1 MSEADVYESLATM
14 IAAED
19 IVGQPVTDALLK
31 LVSLQFTPEEAGLAL
46 KIGCQGGTLEALAEK
61 LGMDKNGLLEKMMS
75 MADKGTIR
83 YDPAEKNPTYK
94 TVAMSAGGLTETG
107 AWGGIRYPFTIQ
119 LTKTLH
125 QVLKEHAEEAL
136 AKLGFPYTPVWAGMC
151 ALPDDIKPEEN
162 LAEAV
167 REAGH
172 WSVSLCPCRVS
183 RGLIDTENPCKHM
196 VETCVHTGELSRW
209 AVKHGMARSLSHDEL
224 VEHLEKTNRDG
235 LVHTI
240 NLLGQ
245 ICNCCED
252 CCAIF
257 RTYKMELPTFIPSPF
272 AARVDEDA
280 CTACGTCED
289 CCPVDAI
296 TVDATAKVKEE
307 RCIGCGVCV
316 PACPTESVKL
326 ARRPESDKGDV
337 PEEVQKAM
345 D

>member
-1 MSEADVYESLATM
+1 MSEAEVYESLAKM
-14 IAAED
+14 IAQED
-19 IVGQPVTDALLK
+19 VVGQPVTDSFLK
-31 LVSLQFTPEEAGLAL
+31 LIRTQFTSEEAGLAL
-46 KIGCQGGTLEALAEK
+46 EIGCTGGTLDSLSEK
-61 LGMDKNGLLEKMMS
+61 LVMDKGRLLEKMMT

-83 YDPAEKNPTYK
+83 YDPAEPDPTYK
-94 TVAMSAGGLTETG
+94 TVGMSAGGLTETG
-107 AWGGIRYPFTIQ
+107 AWGGIRFPFTIQ
-119 LTKTLH
+119 LIKTLH
-125 QVLKEHAEEAL
+125 QVMKEHAEGSL

-151 ALPDDIKPEEN
+151 ALPQDIKPEEN

-183 RGLIDTENPCKHM
+183 RAVVDTENPCKHM
-196 VETCVHTGELSRW
+196 VETCVHTGALSRW
-209 AVKHGMARSLSHDEL
+209 AVKHGMARELSHEEL

-272 AARVDEDA
+272 VAQVDKDT

-289 CCPVDAI
+289 RCPVHAV
-296 TVDATAKVKEE
+296 TVNEIADVNEE
-307 RCIGCGVCV
+307 QCLGCGVCV
-316 PACPTESVKL
+316 PTCPTEAAKL
-326 ARRPESDKGDV
+326 ARRPETEQAET
-337 PEEVQKAM
+337 PEEVKKAM
-345 D
+345 E

>member
-1 MSEADVYESLATM
+1 MSEMDVYESLAKM

-19 IVGQPVTDALLK
+19 IVGQPVTDSLLK
-31 LVSLQFTPEEAGLAL
+31 LVKLQFTPEEAGLAL
-46 KIGCQGGTLEALAEK
+46 NIGCTGGTLDSLSEK
-61 LGMDKNGLLEKMMS
+61 LGMDRSRLLQKMMF

-83 YDPAEKNPTYK
+83 YDPAETDPTYK

-107 AWGGIRYPFTIQ
+107 AWGGIRFPFTIQ
-119 LTKTLH
+119 LMKTLH

-151 ALPDDIKPEEN
+151 ALPHDIKPEEN

-167 REAGH
+167 KEAGH

-183 RGLIDTENPCKHM
+183 RGVVDTENPCRHM

-209 AVKHGMARSLSHDEL
+209 AVKHGMARELSHDEL

-252 CCAIF
+252 CCTIF

-272 AARVDEDA
+272 AARVIEHD

-289 CCPVDAI
+289 RCPVNAI
-296 TVDATAKVKEE
+296 TVDTLAAVHEE
-307 RCIGCGVCV
+307 RCLGCGVCV
-316 PACPTESVKL
+316 PTCPTESVKL
-326 ARRPESDKGDV
+326 VRRPESEKADV
-337 PEEVQKAM
+337 PEEVRKAM